1 MKGLLNVLHTK
12 TGITILFS
20 GIILFFCIFSA
31 IRVNYIE
38 RSFDEM
44 AGDFHNDWDY
54 YAKHAKDIN
63 ENGVLMPSVESNYV
77 IPAGFFYNY
86 FLATCIFIFGTN
98 VGAIYFLQSLLLA
111 LAIIL
116 VFYFFEDELQPNEK
130 PFFILGLFVFACLDV
145 NKYYTF
151 LLLSEN
157 LAIVTIPAFII
168 LLKRGIQ
175 RQKTLYFLLAGL
187 FLGVSALTR
196 PTLIPFCIFLIVS
209 IPFVIKSKQIK
220 ASNVFWFLMV
230 AAGIILLLPIRN
242 YLVTG
247 SIALLPVNGS
257 FSEYMNIANPL
268 SFADAPMAFLGYYF
282 KKILFSLG
290 FLPILEPLFQ
300 YRPHWMLMWLG
311 YILYLIYFFK
321 RKSEFKLWN
330 FYTHVMI
337 LIFYSVVILVAPIQS
352 YGFRMI
358 VPVLFLVYGFAFIGL
373 ARRINAYRQKVS

>member
-1 MKGLLNVLHTK
+1 MKGLFNVLPTK
-12 TGITILFS
+12 TGITILFI
-20 GIILFFCIFSA
+20 GIILFFVIFSA
-31 IRVNYIE
+31 VRVNYIE
-38 RSFDEM
+38 KSFDEM
-44 AGDFHNDWDY
+44 AVDFHNDWDY

-63 ENGVLMPSVESNYV
+63 ETGVLMPSVESNYV

-86 FLATCIFIFGTN
+86 FLAACIFVFGTN

-111 LAIIL
+111 LAIIF
-116 VFYFFEDELQPNEK
+116 VYYFFEDELQANEK

-145 NKYYTF
+145 YKYYTF

-157 LAIVTIPAFII
+157 LAIVTIPAF
-168 LLKRGIQ
+168 LLCFKRGIQ
-175 RQKTLYFLLAGL
+175 QQKTLYFLLAGL
-187 FLGVSALTR
+187 LLGVSALTR
-196 PTLIPFCIFLIVS
+196 PTLFPFCIFLVIS
-209 IPFVIKSKQIK
+209 LPFVLKSKQIK
-220 ASNVFWFLMV
+220 SNNVFGFLILAV
-230 AAGIILLLPIRN
+230 GTILLLPLRN

-247 SIALLPVNGS
+247 TIALLPVNGS
-257 FSEYMNIANPL
+257 FSDYMNIANPL
-268 SFADAPMAFLGYYF
+268 SFSETPMDFLGYYF
-282 KKILFSLG
+282 KKVLFCLG

-311 YILYLIYFFK
+311 YVFYLIYFFK

-330 FYTHVMI
+330 FYTHVLI

-373 ARRINAYRQKVS
+373 SRRISAYRQKLS